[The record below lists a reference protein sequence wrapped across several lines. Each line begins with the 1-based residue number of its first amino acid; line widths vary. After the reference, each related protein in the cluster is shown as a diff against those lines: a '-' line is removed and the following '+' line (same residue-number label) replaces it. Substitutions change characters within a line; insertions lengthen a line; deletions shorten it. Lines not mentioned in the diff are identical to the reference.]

1 MKKFEINNE
10 YDAICEWKK
19 TRNGFKH
26 EATLLKNGVEVETV
40 KECYL
45 NRTWESYEYE
55 TVLRKLLRK
64 TNILSE
70 EETKKFLENGRKLEA
85 ERVNNMF
92 DTIKAVA
99 MIGEVMSETKKD
111 ANDWKKRMI
120 SAGLGDSIS
129 FPADWDTLS
138 EEEKEKRMNKA
149 LEVAL

>member
-10 YDAICEWKK
+10 YDAVCEWKK

-92 DTIKAVA
+92 GTIKAVA